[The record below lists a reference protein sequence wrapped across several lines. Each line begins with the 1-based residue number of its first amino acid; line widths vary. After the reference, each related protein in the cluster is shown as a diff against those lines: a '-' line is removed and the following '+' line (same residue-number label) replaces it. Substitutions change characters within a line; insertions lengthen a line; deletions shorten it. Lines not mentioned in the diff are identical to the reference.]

1 MPAGDDPYYRAAL
14 AKIHH
19 EGFGFHADACAPG
32 ILALP
37 GARSWRGDGLVL
49 EIGCGS
55 GLLTKHLTDAGHRV
69 IATDASPAMLDI
81 ARTYAPDALEHRV
94 LALPDDPLPEAD
106 AIVSTGHALS
116 YIDTQ
121 ARLEAALV
129 ACARALRPGG
139 VLALDLEDL
148 STRDAQMAR
157 PPAAWVGEDW
167 ALFMERVSDGP
178 THFARVQTVFVR
190 EDDGRYRR
198 EHERHDNVL
207 IDVPGVV
214 PPLLEAEGL
223 EVSVGLSFGDRDQHG
238 GPDGGRRHPPLT
250 ASHLAGLGSRLL
262 RPRAPE
268 EPGGQLLG
276 ERRGARRPP
285 DHRWR
290 RPWPSARRH

>member
-1 MPAGDDPYYRAAL
+1 MPPNDDPYYRTAL

-19 EGFGFHADACAPG
+19 DGFGFHADACAPG
-32 ILALP
+32 ILALLAP
-37 GARSWRGDGLVL
+37 VLARQGLVL

-69 IATDASPAMLDI
+69 LATDASPAMLEI
-81 ARTYAPDALEHRV
+81 ARTYAPHALEHRQ
-94 LALPDDPLPEAD
+94 LALPDDPLPEVD

-116 YIDTQ
+116 YIDSEE
-121 ARLEAALV
+121 RLEAALV

-148 STRDAQMAR
+148 STREAQMAR

-167 ALFMERVSDGP
+167 ALFMERVSDRP
-178 THFARVQTVFVR
+178 SHFARVQTLFVE

-207 IDVPGVV
+207 LDVPRVV

-223 EVSVGLSFGDRDQHG
+223 DVSVGRSFGNE
-238 GPDGGRRHPPLT
+238 T
-250 ASHLAGLGSRLL
+250 NMEGLMVVVAT
-262 RPRAPE
+262 RP
-268 EPGGQLLG
+268 
-276 ERRGARRPP
+276 
-285 DHRWR
+285 
-290 RPWPSARRH
+290 

>member
-1 MPAGDDPYYRAAL
+1 M
-14 AKIHH
+14 
-19 EGFGFHADACAPG
+19 
-32 ILALP
+32 
-37 GARSWRGDGLVL
+37 L

-69 IATDASPAMLDI
+69 IATDASPAMLEI
-81 ARTYAPDALEHRV
+81 ARTYAPDAIEHRV
-94 LALPDDPLPEAD
+94 LALPDDPLPEVD

-178 THFARVQTVFVR
+178 THFARV
-190 EDDGRYRR
+190 
-198 EHERHDNVL
+198 
-207 IDVPGVV
+207 
-214 PPLLEAEGL
+214 A
-223 EVSVGLSFGDRDQHG
+223 
-238 GPDGGRRHPPLT
+238 
-250 ASHLAGLGSRLL
+250 
-262 RPRAPE
+262 
-268 EPGGQLLG
+268 
-276 ERRGARRPP
+276 
-285 DHRWR
+285 
-290 RPWPSARRH
+290 

>member
-1 MPAGDDPYYRAAL
+1 MSDDPYYRAAL
-14 AKIHH
+14 AQVHH

-32 ILALP
+32 IRALLAP
-37 GARSWRGDGLVL
+37 VRERAGLVV

-81 ARTYAPDALEHRV
+81 ARTHAPDAIEHRV
-94 LALPDDPLPEAD
+94 VALPDDPVPECD

-139 VLALDLEDL
+139 VLAVDLEDL

-157 PPAAWVGEDW
+157 PPAVWVGDTW
-167 ALFMERVSDGP
+167 AMFMERVSDGP
-178 THFARVQTVFVR
+178 THFARSMTIFMQ

-207 IDVPGVV
+207 IDVPAVV
-214 PPLLEAEGL
+214 PPLLAAEGL
-223 EVSVGLSFGDRDQHG
+223 DVRVGRRFGDE
-238 GPDGGRRHPPLT
+238 T
-250 ASHLAGLGSRLL
+250 NMEGLMVVV
-262 RPRAPE
+262 A
-268 EPGGQLLG
+268 
-276 ERRGARRPP
+276 
-285 DHRWR
+285 HR
-290 RPWPSARRH
+290 SS

>member
-1 MPAGDDPYYRAAL
+1 MPPSADPYYRAAL
-14 AKIHH
+14 AQVHH

-32 ILALP
+32 ILAHLAP
-37 GARSWRGDGLVL
+37 VLARGGLVV
-49 EIGCGS
+49 EVGCGS

-69 IATDASPAMLDI
+69 VATDASPAMLEI
-81 ARTYAPDALEHRV
+81 ARTHAPGAVEHRV
-94 LALPDDPLPEAD
+94 IALPDDPLPGAD

-148 STRDAQMAR
+148 STRAAQMAR

-167 ALFMERVSDGP
+167 AMFMERVSDGP
-178 THFARVQTVFVR
+178 THFARSMTIFMR
-190 EDDGRYRR
+190 EGDGRYRR

-207 IDVPGVV
+207 IDVPRVV

-223 EVSVGLSFGDRDQHG
+223 EVELGLAFGDE
-238 GPDGGRRHPPLT
+238 T
-250 ASHLAGLGSRLL
+250 NMEGLMVVV
-262 RPRAPE
+262 
-268 EPGGQLLG
+268 
-276 ERRGARRPP
+276 ARRP
-285 DHRWR
+285 
-290 RPWPSARRH
+290 